1 MNPIEHVREFFEI
14 LWWILQNINSETWSC
29 FSAELSCY
37 NALKK
42 HIARHILLPDFFL
55 EHLCV
60 KPLTIPLCL
69 LKLPLSFHSHPD
81 LREQSQHGVQ
91 ILGSLLWRFYPV
103 VVCFCFSLYGHFK
116 ILSFFFS
123 WVFLVNILR
132 SRTALL
138 QALLNRSYCELE
150 VLS

>member
-1 MNPIEHVREFFEI
+1 MKFYDGSCKI
-14 LWWILQNINSETWSC
+14 LIQRHDLVSL
-29 FSAELSCY
+29 LSWV
-37 NALKK
+37 AIIPKKK
-42 HIARHILLPDFFL
+42 HIAWHILLPDFFL
-55 EHLCV
+55 EHLGV

-69 LKLPLSFHSHPD
+69 LKLPLFHSHPD

-116 ILSFFFS
+116 ILSFFLS